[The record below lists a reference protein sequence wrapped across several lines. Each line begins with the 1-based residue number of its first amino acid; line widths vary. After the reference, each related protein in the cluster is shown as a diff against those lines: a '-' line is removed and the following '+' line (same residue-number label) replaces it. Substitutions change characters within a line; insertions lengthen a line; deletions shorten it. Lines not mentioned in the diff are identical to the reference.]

1 MNIHDMTI
9 RAIRETRPLVEK
21 IEQRDRGL
29 AKQLREAASS
39 AALNASEGEFGRK
52 GHRPERLSTAMNS
65 AKEARTALR
74 VGVAWGYISP
84 TESAVAE
91 DALDHVAATLW
102 RMIHH

>member
-9 RAIRETRPLVEK
+9 RAIRETRPLAAR
-21 IEQRDRGL
+21 IERRDRGL
-29 AKQLREAASS
+29 AKQLREAVTS
-39 AALNASEGEFGRK
+39 AALNASEGEHGRK
-52 GHRPERLSTAMNS
+52 GHRPEKLSVAMNS

-74 VGVAWGYISP
+74 AAAAWGYIGA

-102 RMIHH
+102 RMIHA